1 MGGVRFKL
9 KVVVIW
15 KEDWVQK
22 KDRNQRRHLPGW
34 CGPGCWILVSSL
46 GPRISMFVSSASVSS
61 NISRSSNVSFLN
73 ESGFSPGFPCQY
85 SIGVITYL
93 KTISSWWRHQNFP
106 TRLLKQGNGNADNPQ
121 R

>member
-46 GPRISMFVSSASVSS
+46 GPRISMFVSSASFSS

-73 ESGFSPGFPCQY
+73 VVWIQSWFPVSVQHRRY
-85 SIGVITYL
+85 YL
-93 KTISSWWRHQNFP
+93 SQDDLVVVETSELSDQASQARKRKC
-106 TRLLKQGNGNADNPQ
+106 R
-121 R
+121 